1 MRPLI
6 LIGENSTK
14 VTERALLKSAGGGSD
29 GRATDTLTAAPPTHI
44 IYGLRVGQ
52 YSGNGLAALAP
63 RRPLPSPRAAAA
75 SIELPGGGSVP
86 LPVLP
91 LLPSFLPSFRPSL
104 LPVSFAREQC
114 ALCATLLENRAALNR
129 PRSKVT

>member
-91 LLPSFLPSFRPSL
+91 LLPSFLFPLRENN
-104 LPVSFAREQC
+104 ARFVPHFLKTAPRLIDPE
-114 ALCATLLENRAALNR
+114 AKSRDAAM
-129 PRSKVT
+129 K